1 MKFWGGILFLI
12 LAVWQGY
19 ATFNAWRAPQ
29 QSDKQQSTTTS
40 PLNLASGALM
50 SLVFL
55 VLGILI
61 VTHRI

>member
-19 ATFNAWRAPQ
+19 ATFNYWRKPQ
-29 QSDKQQSTTTS
+29 QNSNQQSS
-40 PLNLASGALM
+40 PVNLVSGVVM

-61 VTHRI
+61 VTHRL